1 MLRAP
6 QRSRYPKV
14 VFPVMMIPNVVFDL
28 FLGHRCDEVLSA
40 VDWYIIPILNPD
52 GYEFS
57 HTADRYT

>member
-14 VFPVMMIPNVVFDL
+14 VFLVMMIPNVVFDL

-57 HTADRYT
+57 HTADRYN